1 MKRLV
6 IATTALALVLGAAV
20 APAASAVDYP
30 VVGRIAATYRA
41 AGGSGMMGVPLAAE
55 HKVRISGVN
64 GYSQKFVSLA
74 SAGGISTVV
83 WSRKD
88 THGGWAT
95 TASAPD
101 PKLDKVTNERDGLAA
116 SGLVQG
122 LVYRS
127 ADIAKASTA
136 DKLNLAGLLRG
147 GVIIDLRSSGTRDP
161 NLPGV
166 KELRYPMTGTATLTT
181 FVTRSGDR
189 ASLGKA
195 LRAVASAVS
204 GDHAVLIHCHLGK
217 DRTGWASAVLES
229 LLGASDSAIRADY
242 LRSSGANGQRLSDGL
257 AAVASHYAD
266 PDLHG
271 ATHPGIYRYVT
282 QGLGLSAQQVA
293 TLRTALA

>member
-1 MKRLV
+1 MKRIAIAAAALTLV
-6 IATTALALVLGAAV
+6 FGPTA

-30 VVGRIAATYRA
+30 ITGRIADTYYA
-41 AGGSGMMGVPLAAE
+41 AGGATAMGAPLAAE
-55 HKVRISGVN
+55 QKVRISGVN

-74 SAGGISTVV
+74 AAGGISTVV
-83 WSRKD
+83 WNRKD

-101 PKLDKVTNERDGLAA
+101 PKLDKVDNERDGLAA
-116 SGLVQG
+116 SGLAQG

-166 KELRYPMTGTATLTT
+166 KELRYPMTSSVALTT
-181 FVTRSGDR
+181 FVTTSKDR

-195 LRAVASAVS
+195 FKAIASAVS
-204 GDHAVLIHCHLGK
+204 ANHAVLVHCHMGR

-229 LLGASDSAIRADY
+229 LLGASDSAVRADY
-242 LRSSGANGQRLSDGL
+242 LRSSGTSEQRLSDGL
-257 AAVASHYAD
+257 AAVAKAYPD
-266 PDLHG
+266 TDLHG
-271 ATHPGIYRYVT
+271 ATHPGIYGYVT
-282 QGLGLSAQQVA
+282 QGLGLSAQQVEA
-293 TLRTALA
+293 LRSALA

>member
-1 MKRLV
+1 MKRLA
-6 IATTALALVLGAAV
+6 IAATALALVLGTAV
-20 APAASAVDYP
+20 APTASAVDYP
-30 VVGRIAATYRA
+30 IIGRIADTYRA
-41 AGGSGMMGVPLAAE
+41 AGGATAMGAPLSAE

-83 WSRKD
+83 WNRKD

-95 TASAPD
+95 TASSPD
-101 PKLDKVTNERDGLAA
+101 PKLDKVSNERDGLAA

-136 DKLNLAGLLRG
+136 DKLNLSGLLRG
-147 GVIIDLRSSGTRDP
+147 GVIIDLRSSGTKDP

-166 KELRYPMTGTATLTT
+166 KELRYPMTSTATLTT
-181 FVTRSGDR
+181 FVTTAKDRS
-189 ASLGKA
+189 SLGKT
-195 LRAVASAVS
+195 LKAVATAVAA
-204 GDHAVLIHCHLGK
+204 DHAVLIHCHMGR

-242 LRSSGANGQRLSDGL
+242 LRSPGTSEQRLSDGL
-257 AAVASHYAD
+257 ASVASHYPDA
-266 PDLHG
+266 DLHG

-282 QGLGLSAQQVA
+282 QGLGLSATQVA
-293 TLRTALA
+293 ELRAALA